1 MKLTI
6 DSVLRTLSYHDGDGS
21 QTFELYSVD
30 AYNLVAQQYMKIGWS
45 QKHDYRYSWFGMPI
59 IQLPNDMVR
68 MQEAIYHVRPDVI
81 VETGIAHGGSLI
93 FYASLC
99 KAMDQGRVIG
109 IDIEIRPHN
118 RAALESHELFPLIT
132 LVEGSSVD
140 SEVVEHVRSM
150 LDPDE
155 TVLVILDSCHTLSHV
170 LAELDA
176 YADIVTPGSFI
187 VATDGA
193 MRDLYD
199 VPRGQRDWE
208 WDNPAA
214 AATQFLNSREDFD
227 LVAPPRP
234 FDEGEPVNDLTH
246 WPDAWLLRRT

>member
-6 DSVLRTLSYHDGDGS
+6 DTDLTTLSYQDGDNS

-45 QKHDYRYSWFGMPI
+45 QKYDYRYSWFGRPI

-81 VETGIAHGGSLI
+81 VETGVAHGGSLI

-99 KAMDQGRVIG
+99 KAMDRGRVIG
-109 IDIEIRPHN
+109 IDIDIRPHN

-140 SEVVEHVRSM
+140 SQVVDRVRS
-150 LDPDE
+150 LLRAGE
-155 TVLVILDSCHTLSHV
+155 RVLVILDSCHTLSHV
-170 LAELDA
+170 SAELDA
-176 YADIVTPGSFI
+176 YADLVTPGSFI
-187 VATDGA
+187 IATDGA

-199 VPRGQRDWE
+199 VPRGEPDWQ
-208 WDNPAA
+208 WNNPASA
-214 AATQFLNSREDFD
+214 AAQFAAARQDFD

-234 FDEGEPVNDLTH
+234 FNEGQPVNDLTH
-246 WPDAWLLRRT
+246 WPDAWLRRSE